1 MLVKNSNNNILV
13 EGKLSGNLMHVKFSK
28 YAKHEHLK
36 KKQSDIINA
45 CLQSYNLV
53 KIVLMSRVYKK

>member
-1 MLVKNSNNNILV
+1 M
-13 EGKLSGNLMHVKFSK
+13 EGKLSGNPMHVKFSK
-28 YAKHEHLK
+28 YAKQEHLK

-53 KIVLMSRVYKK
+53 IVLMSRVYKK

>member
-1 MLVKNSNNNILV
+1 
-13 EGKLSGNLMHVKFSK
+13 MHVKFYK
-28 YAKHEHLK
+28 YAKQEHLN

>member
-1 MLVKNSNNNILV
+1 MVIFVHFSGRQI
-13 EGKLSGNLMHVKFSK
+13 EGKS
-28 YAKHEHLK
+28 YARKIFQICK
-36 KKQSDIINA
+36 ARTFKQKKQSDIINA

>member
-1 MLVKNSNNNILV
+1 M